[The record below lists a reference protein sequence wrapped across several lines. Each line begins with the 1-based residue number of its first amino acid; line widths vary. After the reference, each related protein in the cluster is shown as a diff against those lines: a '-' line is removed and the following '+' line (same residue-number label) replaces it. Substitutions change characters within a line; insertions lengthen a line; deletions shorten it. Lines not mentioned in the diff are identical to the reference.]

1 MLFRIASAALM
12 GVDAYPVEVEVD
24 VSFGLPQFVIVGL
37 PDAAVRESK
46 ERVQAALKNC
56 GYESRPSKIVVNLA
70 PANRRKEGSSF
81 DLPIALG
88 LLAELGVMPAERLRD
103 RLFLAELALDGRLKP
118 ARGVLAAT
126 VLARARGFK
135 GIVVARDN
143 AKEGCLVGDV
153 EVHGLES
160 LVQAVRLL
168 REPEAVPPAR
178 YERDAL
184 LVSDDGDLD
193 YKDVK
198 GQAHA
203 KRALEVAS
211 AGAHNLL
218 MIGPP
223 GAGKTMLAR
232 RLPTILPPLT
242 FEEIIEATQIY
253 SAAGLLRDQAC
264 VAARPFRAPHHT
276 ATDAAMI
283 GGGLVP
289 RPGEVSLAHHGV
301 LFLDEL
307 PEFRRGVLEDLRQ
320 PVEDGRVTISRV
332 WHAVTFP
339 SRFMFVAAMNPCE
352 EVLRGL
358 AGSGVECTD
367 GQRRKYY
374 SKISGPLLDRIDLL
388 VEVPAL
394 RFQEALSRDDAESS
408 AAIRERVVRA
418 RERQLRRFRGRRIFA
433 NAQMGPRDVRAFC
446 RVDGEGERLLET
458 AVRKLGLSGRGY
470 DRVLKVA
477 RTIADLAGEDAIA
490 PAHVAESVQY
500 RLTLDPSGPR

>member
-1 MLFRIASAALM
+1 MLFRIASAALL
-12 GVDAYPVEVEVD
+12 GIDAYPVEVEVD
-24 VSFGLPQFVIVGL
+24 VAFGLPQFVIVGL

-46 ERVQAALKNC
+46 ERVQAALRNC
-56 GYESRPSKIVVNLA
+56 GYEGQPSKIVVNLA
-70 PANRRKEGSSF
+70 PADRRKEGSSF

-88 LLAELGVMPAERLRD
+88 LLAELGVVPAERLRD

-126 VLARARGFK
+126 VLAKSRGFK
-135 GIVVARDN
+135 GIVVA
-143 AKEGCLVGDV
+143 KENVREAGFVDGI
-153 EVHGLES
+153 EVHGLEN
-160 LVQAVRLL
+160 LVQAVSLL
-168 REPEAVPPAR
+168 REPSSVPPAR
-178 YERDAL
+178 HDREL
-184 LVSDDGDLD
+184 LLAAGDGDLD
-193 YKDVK
+193 YRDVK
-198 GQAHA
+198 GQAYA

-218 MIGPP
+218 MVGPP

-232 RLPTILPPLT
+232 RLPTILPPMS
-242 FEEIIEATQIY
+242 FEEIVESTQIY

-283 GGGLVP
+283 GGGFVP
-289 RPGEVSLAHHGV
+289 KPGEVSLAHHGV

-320 PVEDGRVTISRV
+320 PVEDGQVTISRI
-332 WHAVTFP
+332 WHSVTFP
-339 SRFMFVAAMNPCE
+339 SRFMLVAAMNPCE
-352 EVLRGL
+352 EVMRGL
-358 AGSGVECTD
+358 AGPGVECTD

-394 RFQEALSRDDAESS
+394 RFHEAVSRADAECS
-408 AAIRERVVRA
+408 ASIRERVVRA
-418 RERQLRRFRGRRIFA
+418 RERQLRRFKGKRIFA
-433 NAQMGPRDVRAFC
+433 NAQMGPREVKACCRA
-446 RVDGEGERLLET
+446 DGEGEKLLEA
-458 AVRKLGLSGRGY
+458 AVRQLGLSGRGY

-477 RTIADLAGEDAIA
+477 RTIADLAGAESISA
-490 PAHVAESVQY
+490 AHVSEAIQY
-500 RLTLDPSGPR
+500 RMPGPIA